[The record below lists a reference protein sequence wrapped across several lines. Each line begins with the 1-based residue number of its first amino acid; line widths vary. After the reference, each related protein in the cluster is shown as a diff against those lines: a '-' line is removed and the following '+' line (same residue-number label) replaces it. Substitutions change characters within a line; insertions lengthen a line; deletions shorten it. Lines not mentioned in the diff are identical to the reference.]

1 MKNFF
6 LLAAL
11 LLAALPLSAQ
21 TLTVTLSTC
30 ARAGNAQPIQQ
41 TVNGATHTI
50 WAYMLPGD
58 TWSCPV
64 TTTVAGNYTVAV
76 LAATPKDSQSLHFE
90 LPKGTTAGNLP
101 ITNTAS
107 WGVYKAQNGTVALPV
122 GQSTLL
128 LVANGIVNLD
138 NILTLTSL
146 TPPPFQAVTISA
158 NLTWDDKTPVQGA
171 INAMQWDD
179 ATRVWITIAKGT
191 LDAAGN
197 ISLSANVNVV
207 PSSITLYFG
216 LNDAAGATMS
226 SFQQT
231 FPSLFVK
238 MLSGGK
244 ETCSFVLVK
253 GSNQASLAKFPSCQ
267 P

>member
-1 MKNFF
+1 
-6 LLAAL
+6 
-11 LLAALPLSAQ
+11 
-21 TLTVTLSTC
+21 
-30 ARAGNAQPIQQ
+30 
-41 TVNGATHTI
+41 
-50 WAYMLPGD
+50 MLPGD
-58 TWSCPV
+58 TWTCPV

-101 ITNTAS
+101 ITNTDS

-138 NILTLTSL
+138 NILTLTL
-146 TPPPFQAVTISA
+146 APPQLEAVTISA

-171 INAMQWDD
+171 INALQWDD
-179 ATRVWITIAKGT
+179 ATRAWISIAKGT

-197 ISLSANVNVV
+197 ISLSGNVNVV

-216 LNDAAGATMS
+216 LNDAAGATVS

-238 MLSGGK
+238 MLTGGK

-253 GSNQASLAKFPSCQ
+253 GSNQGSLARFPSCQ

>member
-1 MKNFF
+1 MRNLF

-21 TLTVTLSTC
+21 TITIDLSAC
-30 ARAGNAQPIQQ
+30 LFSGNAQPIQQ
-41 TVNGATHTI
+41 TVNGTTHSI

-58 TWSCPV
+58 TWTCPV
-64 TTTVAGNYTVAV
+64 STSVAGNYTVAV
-76 LAATPKDSQSLHFE
+76 LAATPKGSQSLHFE

-101 ITNTAS
+101 ITNTDS
-107 WGVYKAQNGTVALPV
+107 WGVYKAQNGTVTLPA
-122 GQSTLL
+122 GQSTLQ

-146 TPPPFQAVTISA
+146 TPPQLQAVKISA

-179 ATRVWITIAKGT
+179 ATRAWISMAQGT

-197 ISLSANVNVV
+197 IMLSGNMNVV
-207 PSSITLYFG
+207 PSSITPYFG
-216 LNDAAGATMS
+216 LNDAAGATVS

-231 FPSLFVK
+231 FPSLFAK
-238 MLSGGK
+238 MLTGGN

-253 GSNQASLAKFPSCQ
+253 GSNPVSLAKFPSCQ

>member
-1 MKNFF
+1 MRNFF

-30 ARAGNAQPIQQ
+30 TFAGNAQPLPA
-41 TVNGATHTI
+41 TMSGVTHTI
-50 WAYMLPGD
+50 WAYMRPGD
-58 TWSCPV
+58 TWTCSV
-64 TTTVAGNYTVAV
+64 TASVGGDYAISA
-76 LAATPKDSQSLHFE
+76 LASTAFDKPALHFE
-90 LPKGTTAGNLP
+90 LPKGTIVGSLP
-101 ITNTAS
+101 ITNTFG
-107 WGVYKAQNGTVALPV
+107 WNQYKTQSGKVTLPT

-128 LVANGIVNLD
+128 LVADGIVNLD

-146 TPPPFQAVTISA
+146 PPQLQAVTISA

-179 ATRVWITIAKGT
+179 ATRAWISIAKGT
-191 LDAAGN
+191 LDTAGN
-197 ISLSANVNVV
+197 ISLSGNVNVV

-216 LNDAAGATMS
+216 LNDAAGAIMS

-238 MLSGGK
+238 MLTGGK
-244 ETCSFVLVK
+244 ETCSFVLAK
-253 GSNQASLAKFPSCQ
+253 GSNQISLAKFPSCQ

>member
-107 WGVYKAQNGTVALPV
+107 WGVYKAQNGTVTLPV

-146 TPPPFQAVTISA
+146 TPPPFQTVTISA

-244 ETCSFVLVK
+244 ETCSFVLAK
-253 GSNQASLAKFPSCQ
+253 GSNQISLAKFPSCQ